1 MLYLMDIY
9 HFYMKTP
16 KFFVKE
22 KTKTINNYGRKLLE
36 LCKSSGLRIVNG
48 RHPGDVPGDYTFF
61 CSRGNSVINYLLTDS
76 SLFFSIGQCCTGIF
90 NIFSDH

>member
-1 MLYLMDIY
+1 
-9 HFYMKTP
+9 MKTP

-76 SLFFSIGQCCTGIF
+76 SLFFSIGQFCTGIF